1 MDLEKHEVLKAAIKS
16 LCQVFGSI
24 DEESNLPAA
33 DLESRLFDIVI
44 GATREDMF
52 ARWRT
57 LSLASLLWVK
67 GHYTTVEQGER
78 EDWIQ
83 SGVRALQDLRAQF
96 DCDEEAFDMADQ
108 FLATLQNTQPD
119 QMIGSVLSD
128 MRVAFLCGWLWHHI
142 RRCSLSH
149 AQLDKPVRPR
159 RKATGVGDRCQ
170 LWHVPLPRL
179 RAAKSRFSIAKKEM
193 SLHKVALKANRSDKI
208 EPPGTRC
215 WCIFHPCQATENS
228 NGRRT
233 GPLLPVKAPRR
244 YATPQQK
251 QLRRS
256 VRGFCWTDALRA
268 QGITKRRT
276 GRRLPGRPPFR

>member
-33 DLESRLFDIVI
+33 DLESRLFYIVI

-78 EDWIQ
+78 ENWIQ

-128 MRVAFLCGWLWHHI
+128 MRVAFLVDGFGITFAAVHLATH
-142 RRCSLSH
+142 SLISQCDPD
-149 AQLDKPVRPR
+149 AKRLAL
-159 RKATGVGDRCQ
+159 ATGVNFG
-170 LWHVPLPRL
+170 
-179 RAAKSRFSIAKKEM
+179 M
-193 SLHKVALKANRSDKI
+193 SLYQD
-208 EPPGTRC
+208 
-215 WCIFHPCQATENS
+215 
-228 NGRRT
+228 
-233 GPLLPVKAPRR
+233 
-244 YATPQQK
+244 
-251 QLRRS
+251 
-256 VRGFCWTDALRA
+256 
-268 QGITKRRT
+268 
-276 GRRLPGRPPFR
+276 